1 MTSKR
6 RASVEWANWT
16 HEQNLEM
23 LRDLKQQ
30 AGIATPAQGSGPVNK
45 VANLSPFS
53 GNSANN
59 TVYYSPVVNASRNI
73 TPGRPNVNPH
83 TNGSASSEALSK
95 LLVRKNIKPPAES
108 AQADR
113 KVNSLAADPNA
124 RQSSYGW
131 TSLHDEIADLKAERD
146 YLQAEQAKLLA
157 IIQNDNAK
165 LVEILQEVQ
174 ASKAKFMAKIDSLE
188 KERAKLKA
196 FSAEVIETNIEG
208 LLSNMPLSDIL
219 KRSDAT
225 PELQPAHTVS
235 YDILFE
241 HEHWVVLIIFYWLYA
256 APV

>member
-1 MTSKR
+1 MQND
-6 RASVEWANWT
+6 RARN
-16 HEQNLEM
+16 
-23 LRDLKQQ
+23 
-30 AGIATPAQGSGPVNK
+30 P
-45 VANLSPFS
+45 LS
-53 GNSANN
+53 
-59 TVYYSPVVNASRNI
+59 
-73 TPGRPNVNPH
+73 
-83 TNGSASSEALSK
+83 
-95 LLVRKNIKPPAES
+95 
-108 AQADR
+108 AD
-113 KVNSLAADPNA
+113 SNA

-174 ASKAKFMAKIDSLE
+174 ASKAKFLAKIDTLE

-219 KRSDAT
+219 KRADAT

-235 YDILFE
+235 FCSYELNDELQ
-241 HEHWVVLIIFYWLYA
+241 LSFYIHHRVHSCGPNWWSSCLRSARSRAMFCSPY
-256 APV
+256 